1 MLDDIILAYL
11 SQKLKD
17 NIIEFYSEHILYQN
31 NYKMNILETND
42 KIILRFVLCTANIM
56 YHNHLNFA
64 LTKRTVDLIMFIL

>member
-1 MLDDIILAYL
+1 
-11 SQKLKD
+11 
-17 NIIEFYSEHILYQN
+17 
-31 NYKMNILETND
+31 MNILETND